1 MPLFLPFLASSLSA
15 GLQYA
20 GQKKQIERDEVRNK
34 ALLSKNAAEADS
46 RQRKIEGSFG
56 VDKYTLE
63 ALEQAR
69 GKQGV
74 KEAEDQSNLSSAN
87 QIELAARLG
96 ARGGIN
102 ASAIERQ
109 RQQSVV
115 QAGREQRKGEAT
127 ALSNTARAKQTLDN
141 AKRQYET
148 NRFSAADQTAAMA
161 QQNLFNA
168 EDNRANLGRNFAGSI
183 LDSAMPL
190 LGNIGGGSWAGSGA
204 GSGAQGFNLGQNM
217 MGGFNAGSGYQ
228 FPTGGFGSYNGG
240 FGSSGEKGMKTP
252 GEFSHSSNPINLMKD
267 GTKVGEVTGGEYV
280 VNPEQAKK
288 IAQQSGFARM
298 LFKKFDTQA

>member
-1 MPLFLPFLASSLSA
+1 MPLFLPFLASAASA

-20 GQKKQIERDEVRNK
+20 GQKKQIERDEARNK
-34 ALLSKNAAEADS
+34 ELLSKNEAEAQS

-109 RQQSVV
+109 RQQSVL
-115 QAGREQRKGEAT
+115 QAGKTQRAGEAT
-127 ALSNTARAKQTLDN
+127 ALSNTASAKQALDN
-141 AKRQYET
+141 QKRQYELG
-148 NRFSAADQTAAMA
+148 RFGAADQTAAIA

-168 EDNRANLGRNFAGSI
+168 EDNRANLGRNFASSI
-183 LDSAMPL
+183 IDSAMPL
-190 LGNIGGGSWAGSGA
+190 LGGIGGGSGAGSGA
-204 GSGAQGFNLGQNM
+204 GSGVGSGTQGFNLGQNM
-217 MGGFNAGSGYQ
+217 MGGFNAGGEYQ
-228 FPTGGFGSYNGG
+228 FPTGGFGGLNGK
-240 FGSSGEKGMKTP
+240 KGMKTP
-252 GEFSHSSNPINLMKD
+252 GVFSHKSNPINLMQN
-267 GTKVGEVTGGEYV
+267 GSKVGEVTGGEYV